1 MTALTNKFNA
11 ISAPAGRVLLSLI
24 FIMAGLQKISGY
36 SGTQAYMEAMGV
48 SGGLLPLVILVELGG
63 GIALLLG
70 WKARTAAFV
79 LGGFSVISGVLFH
92 LVPGMSMEGMAA
104 QAEYTNFLKNLTIAG
119 GMGMVVTFG
128 AGHWSLDN
136 RQLTSGRATAA

>member
-1 MTALTNKFNA
+1 
-11 ISAPAGRVLLSLI
+11 
-24 FIMAGLQKISGY
+24 
-36 SGTQAYMEAMGV
+36 MEAMGV

-70 WKARTAAFV
+70 WKARVAAFV
-79 LGGFSVISGVLFH
+79 LGGFSVVSGVLFH
-92 LVPGMSMEGMAA
+92 LVPGISMEGMAA
-104 QAEYTNFLKNLTIAG
+104 QAEITSFLKNLTIAG

-136 RQLTSGRATAA
+136 RQLTGGRATAA